1 MKRRLPI
8 LIVVLLIAAAG
19 LIWSMFGRSEK
30 ERYLSGY
37 IEGEELYLA
46 APVSGTVQAIAAKEG
61 ARVTAG
67 TALFAIDPATLS
79 AQGDQAR
86 AEIAAARTQIASAQ
100 ANAEQA
106 EAEVRAAA
114 ASAERARQDL
124 ARLESVRRSDP
135 AAVAG
140 KDLDAARAALREA
153 SARVAAARETASARR
168 AQIAATRAQA
178 EQAEGGAREVA
189 IRVGQ
194 LSPAAPADARVD
206 KLFYQQGEWVNANQ
220 PVLSL
225 LPDSAIK
232 LRFYVPEGEI
242 ARYRPDATVGFSCD
256 GCPAGLKAKISYVSP
271 RPEFTPPVIFSRETR
286 DRLVFL
292 VEARPEQAA
301 NLMPGLPIDVEPLP

>member
-8 LIVVLLIAAAG
+8 VILLLVAAAI
-19 LIWSMFGRSEK
+19 LIWWLVGRSES

-46 APVSGTVQAIAAKEG
+46 SPVSGTVQAIAAQEG

-67 TALFAIDPATLS
+67 TALFSIDPATLS

-106 EAEVRAAA
+106 EAEARAAA
-114 ASAERARQDL
+114 ATAERTRSDL
-124 ARLESVRRSDP
+124 ARLESVRRTD
-135 AAVAG
+135 
-140 KDLDAARAALREA
+140 
-153 SARVAAARETASARR
+153 
-168 AQIAATRAQA
+168 
-178 EQAEGGAREVA
+178 
-189 IRVGQ
+189 
-194 LSPAAPADARVD
+194 PAAPADARVD
-206 KLFYQQGEWVNANQ
+206 KVFYQQGEWVNANQ

-232 LRFYVPEGEI
+232 LRFYVPQGEI
-242 ARYRPDATVGFSCD
+242 ARYRPGTAVSFSCD
-256 GCPAGLKAKISYVSP
+256 GCPAGLKAKVSYVSP

-292 VEARPEQAA
+292 VEAKPERPARLA
-301 NLMPGLPIDVEPLP
+301 PGQPIDVVPLP

>member
-8 LIVVLLIAAAG
+8 VILVLVVAG
-19 LIWSMFGRSEK
+19 VLAWWLFGRSEK

-46 APVSGTVQAIAAKEG
+46 APVSGTVQAIATQEG
-61 ARVTAG
+61 ARVRAG

-106 EAEVRAAA
+106 EAEARAASA
-114 ASAERARQDL
+114 TAERARSDL
-124 ARLESVRRSDP
+124 ARLETVRRSDP

-140 KDLDAARAALREA
+140 KDIDAARAALREA
-153 SARVAAARETASARR
+153 NARVAAARETAAARR
-168 AQIAATRAQA
+168 SQISATRAQA

-206 KLFYQQGEWVNANQ
+206 KIFYQLGEWVNANQ

-225 LPDSAIK
+225 LPDDAIK
-232 LRFYVPEGEI
+232 LRFYVPEGDI
-242 ARYRPDATVGFSCD
+242 ARYRPGTAVSFSCD
-256 GCPAGLKAKISYVSP
+256 GCPASLKAKISYVSP

-292 VEARPEQAA
+292 VEAKPQRPAR
-301 NLMPGLPIDVEPLP
+301 LSPGLPVDVVPLP

>member
-8 LIVVLLIAAAG
+8 VILLLVAAAI
-19 LIWSMFGRSEK
+19 LIWWLVGRSES

-46 APVSGTVQAIAAKEG
+46 SPVSGTVQAIAAQEG

-67 TALFAIDPATLS
+67 TALFSIDPATLS

-106 EAEVRAAA
+106 EAEARAAA
-114 ASAERARQDL
+114 ATAERTRSDL
-124 ARLESVRRSDP
+124 ARLESVRRTDP

-140 KDLDAARAALREA
+140 KDLDAARATLREA
-153 SARVAAARETASARR
+153 NARVAAARETAAARR
-168 AQIAATRAQA
+168 AQISATRAQA

-206 KLFYQQGEWVNANQ
+206 KVFYQQGEWVNANQ
-220 PVLSL
+220 PV
-225 LPDSAIK
+225 
-232 LRFYVPEGEI
+232 
-242 ARYRPDATVGFSCD
+242 
-256 GCPAGLKAKISYVSP
+256 
-271 RPEFTPPVIFSRETR
+271 
-286 DRLVFL
+286 
-292 VEARPEQAA
+292 
-301 NLMPGLPIDVEPLP
+301 

>member
-8 LIVVLLIAAAG
+8 VILLLVAAAI
-19 LIWSMFGRSEK
+19 LIWWLVGRSES

-46 APVSGTVQAIAAKEG
+46 SPVSGTVQAIAAQEG

-67 TALFAIDPATLS
+67 TALFSIDPATLS

-106 EAEVRAAA
+106 EAEARAAA
-114 ASAERARQDL
+114 APAERTRSDL
-124 ARLESVRRSDP
+124 ARLESVRRTDP

-140 KDLDAARAALREA
+140 KDLDAARATLREA
-153 SARVAAARETASARR
+153 NARVAAARETAAARR
-168 AQIAATRAQA
+168 AQISATRAQA

-206 KLFYQQGEWVNANQ
+206 KVFYQQGEWVNANQ

-232 LRFYVPEGEI
+232 LRFYVPQGEI
-242 ARYRPDATVGFSCD
+242 ARYRPGTAVSFSCD
-256 GCPAGLKAKISYVSP
+256 GCPAGLRAKVSYVSP

-292 VEARPEQAA
+292 VEAKPERPARLA
-301 NLMPGLPIDVEPLP
+301 PGQPIDVVPLP